1 LLNSIDSTQKWLMGS
16 VLGLLPTVMA
26 WLPAKAT
33 LGLFDW
39 VFVGVILLVVT
50 FLLEFVNFTHGIRRH
65 RESSRIKKVPK
76 GMWI

>member
-1 LLNSIDSTQKWLMGS
+1 MGS

-50 FLLEFVNFTHGIRRH
+50 FLLEFVNCHTWHSAAQ
-65 RESSRIKKVPK
+65 REFKDQEGSEGYVDLDLAEVVYS
-76 GMWI
+76 